1 MNKWYLLYVKGGKED
16 EICEFLKTQ
25 GFDAFYPKKKIVYKK
40 QGIRTLVDKPMFPN
54 YIFVESELDH
64 VDFSS
69 EISMLK
75 CIKDGIVRE
84 VKYDNEGTSAL
95 YEQEQLFLEK
105 LLGRNKVVEYSVGF
119 IENDRVVITEG
130 PLVGLESN
138 IIRIDRHKR
147 ICTLEI
153 EMLGQKREVKVS
165 LEIVSK
171 V

>member
-1 MNKWYLLYVKGGKED
+1 M
-16 EICEFLKTQ
+16 
-25 GFDAFYPKKKIVYKK
+25 
-40 QGIRTLVDKPMFPN
+40 
-54 YIFVESELDH
+54 
-64 VDFSS
+64 
-69 EISMLK
+69 
-75 CIKDGIVRE
+75 
-84 VKYDNEGTSAL
+84 
-95 YEQEQLFLEK
+95 FLEK

-138 IIRIDRHKR
+138 IIHIDRHKR